1 MKGGVKWNS
10 YNCKKSMCRCNQN
23 QNPCLLATFLHQ
35 KDQVGYVSNLRLEIR
50 WRILNCIYYLNFRRT
65 PGRTHENSITGDD
78 SENSLGT
85 GNESIGPL
93 VSFVMLF

>member
-1 MKGGVKWNS
+1 M
-10 YNCKKSMCRCNQN
+10 RLTQN
-23 QNPCLLATFLHQ
+23 I
-35 KDQVGYVSNLRLEIR
+35 S
-50 WRILNCIYYLNFRRT
+50 RT
-65 PGRTHENSITGDD
+65 PARTHENSITGDD